1 MDPTRCLQTL
11 LSDLSIL
18 SYAHSNQ
25 EKENIVDREDA
36 IDGLRQL
43 ADWLERGGFPPRVG
57 TTHSLLTFTLE

>member
-11 LSDLSIL
+11 LSDLSVL

-43 ADWLERGGFPPRVG
+43 ADWLENGGFPPRIE
-57 TTHSLLTFTLE
+57 TTYSPNTFTLE